1 MYLQHYPVT
10 STELYLAVTYTRPF
24 GAHFERDAL
33 PGDPLRIIEVLR
45 PFINADRFEK
55 IEHVCRER
63 TCTVVPVIEGLINQG
78 NINAVMRT
86 AEGLGYLPFHIVET
100 QSAFKNANRT
110 SQGAEKWLEV
120 VRWQAPAD
128 FAQHVKQAGYRIAV
142 THLDTDSVPL
152 SELDFTQPTALVF
165 GNEQEGVSQ
174 EMIEVADV
182 KCIVPM
188 TGFVQSFNISVA
200 AALILYHARQDRL
213 VRAGRHGDLN
223 DDERLH
229 LQAEYCMRALKN
241 ANAILKSHAL

>member
-1 MYLQHYPVT
+1 MN
-10 STELYLAVTYTRPF
+10 YTLPF
-24 GAHFERDAL
+24 RAHFEPAAF
-33 PGDPLRIIEVLR
+33 PGDPLEIVKVLH
-45 PFINADRFEK
+45 PFIKPDRFEK
-55 IEHVCRER
+55 IQRICSER
-63 TCTVVPVIEGLINQG
+63 TCTVVPVVEGLINQG

-128 FAQHVKQAGYRIAV
+128 FAKHIKKAGYRIAV
-142 THLDTDSVPL
+142 THLDDDALPL
-152 SELDFTQPTALVF
+152 DQIDFTQPTALVF
-165 GNEQEGVSQ
+165 GNEQDGVSE
-174 EMIEVADV
+174 EMRALADI

-213 VRAGRHGDLN
+213 LRAGRHGDLN
-223 DDERLH
+223 DDERLY
-229 LQAEYCMRALKN
+229 LQAEYCIRALKN
-241 ANAILKSHAL
+241 ADAILKSNNIHIHRDP